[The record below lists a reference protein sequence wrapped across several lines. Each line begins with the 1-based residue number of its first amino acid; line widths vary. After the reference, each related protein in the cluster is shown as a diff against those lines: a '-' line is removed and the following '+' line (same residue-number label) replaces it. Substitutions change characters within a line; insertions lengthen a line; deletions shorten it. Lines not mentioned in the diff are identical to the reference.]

1 MSHAKAA
8 PDSGGGK
15 KRARSLVVPVLAAVA
30 ACLLFIANV
39 VLFVGWFRTKHELG
53 SLEKEK
59 TQLASSNRAL
69 ADAYNLLHN
78 KKVQVCNKSPADVT
92 VHWLSVV
99 YEDGGRLKSF
109 DSQRCEDWAPVVV
122 KNGASRM
129 LTLSSTQEGCN
140 WNGSVAFYAFRL
152 VRESDEGVRAY
163 NVSGPWRGFDRDCF
177 TVE

>member
-1 MSHAKAA
+1 M
-8 PDSGGGK
+8 
-15 KRARSLVVPVLAAVA
+15 
-30 ACLLFIANV
+30 
-39 VLFVGWFRTKHELG
+39 
-53 SLEKEK
+53 
-59 TQLASSNRAL
+59 

-140 WNGSVAFYAFRL
+140 WNGSVVFFAMHYSRGETQTYRDA
-152 VRESDEGVRAY
+152 GA
-163 NVSGPWRGFDRDCF
+163 WTGFDKDCY
-177 TVE
+177 TVQ